1 MTVPLGQL
9 RDLLATSW
17 RAGWADG
24 GLLLDFF
31 HDHGEGVLLMAD
43 ALSTDATWLCAWRSA
58 LGTLVRRDPNPWV
71 AVRAVALAA
80 TTLPTPWTDSVVPD
94 GPALPA
100 RPVLTL
106 TPP

>member
-1 MTVPLGQL
+1 MSVPLNDL
-9 RDLLATSW
+9 RALLARSY
-17 RAGWADG
+17 RVGWADG

-31 HDHGEGVLLMAD
+31 HAYGESVLLVSD
-43 ALSTDATWLCAWRSA
+43 ATHTDASWVCAWRSA

-80 TTLPTPWTDSVVPD
+80 TTLPTPWTDPITPS
-94 GPALPA
+94 GPALPT

-106 TPP
+106 SSP

>member
-1 MTVPLGQL
+1 MPLGQL
-9 RDLLATSW
+9 RALLARSY
-17 RAGWADG
+17 RGGWADG

-31 HDHGEGVLLMAD
+31 HDHGDVVLLMAD
-43 ALSTDATWLCAWRSA
+43 ALSTDAAAWVCAWRSS

-80 TTLPTPWTDSVVPD
+80 TTLPTPWTDRVAPD

-100 RPVLTL
+100 RSVLTL